1 MLQEMQPVSPITA
14 ECFRLLQHLFSGD
27 AGEAKDVDAPL
38 EDAGRNEWEYVR
50 RRLREELGREPDEQ
64 EIDEWLRQHTEGY

>member
-1 MLQEMQPVSPITA
+1 MLQQMQPVSSITTKS
-14 ECFRLLQHLFSGD
+14 FSLLQPLFSGD
-27 AGEAKDVDAPL
+27 VGEAKDGDAPL
-38 EDAGRNEWEYVR
+38 EDAGRNEWDYVR